1 MKQYDNIQKI
11 STGISGLDKILLGGL
26 QLPMYSS

>member
-11 STGISGLDKILLGGL
+11 STGISGLDKILLGWL
-26 QLPMYSS
+26 TIAYV